1 MAKKV
6 VKKKKLKIIPFLIVL
21 LVIGGL
27 SFGLYKT
34 MTAKIKNII
43 ISNADYLKDDYII
56 DLAGIRDYPSF
67 YLTNSLKMKKKLL
80 KSPYIREV
88 KIKREFY
95 HILEIDVT
103 VNRPLFINKDS
114 GMVVFEDK
122 RTILET
128 EANIVFRVP
137 RLINYVPDDKYDTFI
152 EKMAKV
158 DKGTLGKISDIE
170 YVPNDYDKDRFLLYM
185 DDGNMVYLTLTKF
198 KQIEYYNDVLEQ
210 LEGRKGILYLD
221 SGEYF
226 DVFDE

>member
-27 SFGLYKT
+27 SFGVYKT

-43 ISNADYLKDDYII
+43 ISKADYLKDDYII

-221 SGEYF
+221 SGNHFQIKE
-226 DVFDE
+226 

>member
-185 DDGNMVYLTLTKF
+185 DDGNMVYLTLTNF

-221 SGEYF
+221 SGNHFQIKE
-226 DVFDE
+226 

>member
-27 SFGLYKT
+27 SFGVYKT

-221 SGEYF
+221 SGNHFQIKE
-226 DVFDE
+226 

>member
-27 SFGLYKT
+27 SFGVYKT

-95 HILEIDVT
+95 HILEIDVI

-221 SGEYF
+221 SGNHFQIKE
-226 DVFDE
+226 

>member
-27 SFGLYKT
+27 SFGVYKT

-128 EANIVFRVP
+128 GANIVFRVP

-221 SGEYF
+221 SGNHFQIKE
-226 DVFDE
+226 

>member
-67 YLTNSLKMKKKLL
+67 YLTNSLKIKKKLL

-221 SGEYF
+221 SGNHFQIKE
-226 DVFDE
+226 

>member
-34 MTAKIKNII
+34 MTDKIKNII

-221 SGEYF
+221 SGNHFQIKE
-226 DVFDE
+226 

>member
-27 SFGLYKT
+27 SFGVYKT

-56 DLAGIRDYPSF
+56 DLAGIGDYPSF

-221 SGEYF
+221 SGNHFQIKE
-226 DVFDE
+226 

>member
-21 LVIGGL
+21 LVMGGL
-27 SFGLYKT
+27 SFGVYKT
-34 MTAKIKNII
+34 MKAKIKNII

-67 YLTNSLKMKKKLL
+67 YLTNSLKMKKNLL

-122 RTILET
+122 RTVLET
-128 EANIVFRVP
+128 EANTVFRVP
-137 RLINYVPDDKYDTFI
+137 RLINYVPDDKYDTFV

-221 SGEYF
+221 SGNHFQIKE
-226 DVFDE
+226 

>member
-221 SGEYF
+221 SGNHFQIKE
-226 DVFDE
+226 

>member
-158 DKGTLGKISDIE
+158 DKCTLGKISDIE

-221 SGEYF
+221 SGNHFQIKE
-226 DVFDE
+226 

>member
-1 MAKKV
+1 MEKKV

-221 SGEYF
+221 SGNHFQIKE
-226 DVFDE
+226 

>member
-198 KQIEYYNDVLEQ
+198 KQIEYYNDVLKQ

-221 SGEYF
+221 SGNHFQIKE
-226 DVFDE
+226 

>member
-21 LVIGGL
+21 LVMGGL
-27 SFGLYKT
+27 SFGVYKT

-67 YLTNSLKMKKKLL
+67 YLTNSLKMKKNLL

-122 RTILET
+122 RTVLET
-128 EANIVFRVP
+128 EANTVFRVP
-137 RLINYVPDDKYDTFI
+137 RLINYVPDDKYDTFV

-221 SGEYF
+221 SGNHFQIKE
-226 DVFDE
+226 

>member
-43 ISNADYLKDDYII
+43 ISNADYLKDVYII

-221 SGEYF
+221 SGNHFQIKE
-226 DVFDE
+226 

>member
-21 LVIGGL
+21 LVMGGL
-27 SFGLYKT
+27 SFGVYKT
-34 MTAKIKNII
+34 MKAKIKNII

-56 DLAGIRDYPSF
+56 DMAGIRDYPSF
-67 YLTNSLKMKKKLL
+67 YLTNSLKMKKNLL

-122 RTILET
+122 RTVLET
-128 EANIVFRVP
+128 EANTVFRVP
-137 RLINYVPDDKYDTFI
+137 RLINYVPDDKYDTFV

-221 SGEYF
+221 SGNHFQIKE
-226 DVFDE
+226 

>member
-43 ISNADYLKDDYII
+43 ISNADYLKDEYII

-221 SGEYF
+221 SGNHFQIKE
-226 DVFDE
+226 

>member
-27 SFGLYKT
+27 SFGVYKT

-122 RTILET
+122 RTMLET

-221 SGEYF
+221 SGNHFQIKE
-226 DVFDE
+226 

>member
-114 GMVVFEDK
+114 GMVVFENK

-221 SGEYF
+221 SGNHFQIKE
-226 DVFDE
+226 

>member
-43 ISNADYLKDDYII
+43 ISNADYLKDVYII

-103 VNRPLFINKDS
+103 VNIPLFINKDS

-122 RTILET
+122 ITIL
-128 EANIVFRVP
+128 
-137 RLINYVPDDKYDTFI
+137 
-152 EKMAKV
+152 
-158 DKGTLGKISDIE
+158 
-170 YVPNDYDKDRFLLYM
+170 
-185 DDGNMVYLTLTKF
+185 
-198 KQIEYYNDVLEQ
+198 
-210 LEGRKGILYLD
+210 
-221 SGEYF
+221 
-226 DVFDE
+226 

>member
-27 SFGLYKT
+27 SFGVYKT
-34 MTAKIKNII
+34 MTAKIKNIV

-128 EANIVFRVP
+128 EANTVFRVP

-221 SGEYF
+221 SGNHFQIKE
-226 DVFDE
+226 

>member
-152 EKMAKV
+152 EKMARV

-221 SGEYF
+221 SGNHFQIKE
-226 DVFDE
+226 

>member
-221 SGEYF
+221 SGNHFLIKE
-226 DVFDE
+226 

>member
-95 HILEIDVT
+95 HILEIDVI

-221 SGEYF
+221 SGNHFQIKE
-226 DVFDE
+226 